1 MRPSTADGISASR
14 LMPGLS
20 FLYVLL
26 AELGVG
32 GLRLERPD
40 DLRRQL
46 ARAVPLPLDVD
57 HLVADLL
64 AVQLRVGRELDATV
78 EREEV
83 HLVERG
89 ADRLGAGAPR
99 LFQRALERE
108 PGGVTPRRVI
118 RRRRVV
124 LRLVRLHEDVT
135 GRAVERD
142 VQGLGGVGRVFRL
155 RLPLAR
161 ADDELGGRADVGE
174 GGLPATILL
183 MNGAKSVVLLS

>member
-32 GLRLERPD
+32 G
-40 DLRRQL
+40 
-46 ARAVPLPLDVD
+46 
-57 HLVADLL
+57 
-64 AVQLRVGRELDATV
+64 ELDATV

-108 PGGVTPRRVI
+108 PGGVTTRRVI

-174 GGLPATILL
+174 GGLRGSDEQRDEARRHLL
-183 MNGAKSVVLLS
+183 LEQLLRERRRSEEHTS